1 MLKCIRINLYKKKL
15 KYNLKLF
22 KFRKSS
28 QVLFSG
34 QEWSMMSSEGSGLP
48 AKEGWE
54 GRRKKQQWSFTS
66 LRGFGTTTPTP
77 GAARRHERSWE
88 SKCCQ
93 TIPVGSGQP
102 KCQIKAE
109 QSEAAGR
116 AVSRGHQARRN
127 AFCRPQTQAPPT
139 GMYRH
144 QRLVS
149 LVPQLD
155 ERSWL
160 GLRG

>member
-1 MLKCIRINLYKKKL
+1 
-15 KYNLKLF
+15 
-22 KFRKSS
+22 
-28 QVLFSG
+28 
-34 QEWSMMSSEGSGLP
+34 MMSSEGSGLP

-102 KCQIKAE
+102 NAKSRLSSQRQQEEQAAE
-109 QSEAAGR
+109 DTKLGEMPSAA
-116 AVSRGHQARRN
+116 H
-127 AFCRPQTQAPPT
+127 RPKHPP
-139 GMYRH
+139 
-144 QRLVS
+144 LVS
-149 LVPQLD
+149 D
-155 ERSWL
+155 T
-160 GLRG
+160 RG